1 MFIMWYIICAPLIGE
16 MFFRKLFEI
25 DKWLIIW
32 DNYNRGDVYEVWWC
46 FSKYSGYIGKEFKID
61 TRGYR
66 PQEVD
71 SFLDVIM
78 RDYNEY
84 NNIIK
89 ALVKDNKSL
98 MAENHTLKE
107 EVRNLKSSIEAAK
120 YGEKEIT
127 NVDLL
132 RRISQLE
139 KIILGKEE
147 K

>member
-1 MFIMWYIICAPLIGE
+1 MCMKY
-16 MFFRKLFEI
+16 
-25 DKWLIIW
+25 
-32 DNYNRGDVYEVWWC
+32 GDVSLSIQDILE
-46 FSKYSGYIGKEFKID
+46 KEFKID

-89 ALVKDNKSL
+89 SL
-98 MAENHTLKE
+98 EKEKRELAQENTVLKN
-107 EVRNLKSSIEAAK
+107 EVRNLKSSIEAARI
-120 YGEKEIT
+120 GEKEIT

-139 KIILGKEE
+139 KIILGKEQQ
-147 K
+147 